1 MKQIFLF
8 TDGCCLGNPGPGGW
22 ACLIKLNGKEI
33 LLKGGEPQTTNNRME
48 LIAVIKG
55 LEAICESSK
64 VVIYTDSEYVLKG
77 ASEWLANW
85 KKKGF
90 KTSSGKAVKNRDLW
104 EKLDSLLNK
113 HSVKW
118 IKVRA
123 HSGHK
128 ENELVDKVAK
138 KEAQKWKRA

>member
-1 MKQIFLF
+1 M
-8 TDGCCLGNPGPGGW
+8 
-22 ACLIKLNGKEI
+22 IKLNGKEI